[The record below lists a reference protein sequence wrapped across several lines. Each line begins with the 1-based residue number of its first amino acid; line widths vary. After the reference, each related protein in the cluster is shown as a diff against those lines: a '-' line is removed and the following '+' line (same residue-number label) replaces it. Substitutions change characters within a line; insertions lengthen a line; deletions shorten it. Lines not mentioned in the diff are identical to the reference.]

1 VTARVALITGA
12 ARGIGAE
19 IARVLAADGFAVAA
33 ADVRDCS
40 PVVAEIRDAGG
51 VAGAYDCD
59 IRSWEAVAGL
69 VSHAE
74 RDLGP
79 LRACV
84 QVAGAY
90 RVVPFLEMEPAGWR
104 QVLDVNIDG
113 TFHVCR
119 LAAERIVANGGGS
132 MVAISSTAARLA
144 WDNTAHYCVS
154 KAAIEALVRN
164 MAYELGGRGV
174 RVNAVAPGTIRT
186 SATFD
191 ELAMPGVEASEAD
204 ACPLGR
210 IGEPMDI
217 AQAVRFLCDDA
228 RSAWITGQSLVVDG
242 GYSTH
247 GQGADFGSTCDSF
260 VEAEGGER
268 G

>member
-1 VTARVALITGA
+1 VTPRVALVTGA
-12 ARGIGAE
+12 SRGMGAAVARL
-19 IARVLAADGFAVAA
+19 LAADGFAVAA
-33 ADVRDCS
+33 ADVRDCR
-40 PVVAEIRDAGG
+40 PVANEIRGAGG
-51 VAGAYDCD
+51 VAEAYDCD
-59 IRSWEAVAGL
+59 IRSWDAVATL
-69 VSHAE
+69 ISQAE
-74 RDLGP
+74 GDLGP

-84 QVAGAY
+84 QVAGVS
-90 RVVPFLEMEPAGWR
+90 RVVPFLEMEPIRWR
-104 QVLDVNIDG
+104 QVLDVNLDG

-119 LAAERIVANGGGS
+119 LAAERIVDNGGGS
-132 MVAISSTAARLA
+132 IVAISSTAAKFA
-144 WDNTAHYCVS
+144 WDSTAHYSVS

-164 MAYELGGRGV
+164 MAHELGRCGV

-186 SATFD
+186 PATVG
-191 ELAMPGVEASEAD
+191 ELAMPGVEASEAA

-247 GQGADFGSTCDSF
+247 GQGADFGSTVDTF
-260 VEAEGGER
+260 VQGQGGEDA
-268 G
+268 